1 MVLRSGLWVLRVH
14 SEGAQEGAPTGC
26 LSLAV
31 ISGGSPLVT
40 LLLECPCSHHWN
52 PVALIQFSPL
62 IFKCPHHM

>member
-1 MVLRSGLWVLRVH
+1 MVLRSGLWVLRVR

-40 LLLECPCSHHWN
+40 LLLVSM
-52 PVALIQFSPL
+52 LSPL
-62 IFKCPHHM
+62 EPCGSNTISSPYF